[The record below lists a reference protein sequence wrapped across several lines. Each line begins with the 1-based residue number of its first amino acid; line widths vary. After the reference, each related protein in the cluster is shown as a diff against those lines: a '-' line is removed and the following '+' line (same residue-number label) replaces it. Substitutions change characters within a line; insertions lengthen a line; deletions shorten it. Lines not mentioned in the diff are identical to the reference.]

1 MSKNV
6 RSKKKRGLLAP
17 LARSIAAIVLA
28 GSVLV
33 AGLWYLARPAV
44 PDGFYTSRR
53 DPIPPPGTLIASEP
67 FTRDVPQGA
76 RAWRVLYATTRADE
90 TPAVASGI
98 IMASMGS
105 SAAGR
110 PVVLWAHGTT
120 GMEPGC
126 APSVLKHPF
135 DNVPALEALLE
146 QGWVYVAT
154 DYVGLG
160 TAGDHAYLIG
170 EDAARAVLD
179 SARAARQM
187 PGLNADGKT
196 VVWGHSQG
204 GNSAL
209 WAGMRAMGYAPD
221 VNVAGVAALAPATD
235 LRALFSAVQG
245 TMFGK
250 IVSAYLAEAY
260 AKAYPDVRSGD
271 YLGAVSTILAR
282 DMAGRCVGGRAT
294 LLSIAESVLLPGG
307 IFRRDPASGPFGAR
321 LDENMPSGP
330 INAPVLIAQG
340 ADDDLVPARIQQAYV
355 AKRCSAGQEIDY
367 REFDG
372 RDHLSL
378 VAGGSPLEAGLIAWT
393 QDRFNGAPAT
403 PNCAQ

>member
-1 MSKNV
+1 MSKSV
-6 RSKKKRGLLAP
+6 RSKKKRGLLAS
-17 LARSIAAIVLA
+17 LGRFVAAIVLA
-28 GSVLV
+28 GSALLGVL
-33 AGLWYLARPAV
+33 WHLARPAV
-44 PDGFYTSRR
+44 PDGFYTSRHETV
-53 DPIPPPGTLIASEP
+53 PPPGTLIGGEP
-67 FTRDVPQGA
+67 FTRDVPEGA
-76 RAWRVLYATTRADE
+76 RAWRVLYATTRGDE
-90 TPAVASGI
+90 TPAVASAI
-98 IMASMGS
+98 VMAATGA

-120 GMEPGC
+120 GIEPGC
-126 APSVLKHPF
+126 APSLLKHPF
-135 DNVPALEALLE
+135 DNVPALGALLK

-160 TAGDHAYLIG
+160 TSGGHAYLIG

-179 SARAARQM
+179 SARAVRQM
-187 PGLNADGKT
+187 PGLNADGKI

-209 WAGMRAMGYAPD
+209 WAGIRAMGYAPD

-235 LRALFSAVQG
+235 LRALFAAVRR

-260 AKAYPDVRSGD
+260 AKAYPDVRSGG
-271 YLGAVSTILAR
+271 YLGAVSTVLAR

-294 LLSIAESVLLPGG
+294 LFSIAEASLLPGG
-307 IFRRDPASGPFGAR
+307 IFRRDPASGPLGAR
-321 LDENMPSGP
+321 LDENMPNAQ

-340 ADDDLVPARIQQAYV
+340 AEDDLVPARIQRAYV
-355 AKRCSAGQEIDY
+355 AQRCSAGQKIDY
-367 REFDG
+367 RQFDG

-378 VAGGSPLEAGLIAWT
+378 VAGGSPLEAALIAWT
-393 QDRFNGAPAT
+393 RDRFNGAPAT
-403 PNCAQ
+403 PNCAR